1 MNSNEQRQ
9 ALGKPYMQKLKD
21 LGMGLSMDRVLG
33 DRILIMPITPFTEM
47 DKVEKAGL
55 LFIPDS
61 AKETNTPPPTV
72 GEVVMVGPDVPFID
86 LDNNTDQVVKVGEAV
101 MFSRF
106 AGMDIMLDNVAM
118 KLVHVNEIAC
128 VLKVKNPDAIEL
140 VEDARA

>member
-9 ALGKPYMQKLKD
+9 ALGKPYLQKLKD

-33 DRILIMPITPFTEM
+33 DRVLIMPITPFTEM

-61 AKETNTPPPTV
+61 ARDINTPPPTT
-72 GEVVMVGPDVPFID
+72 GEVIMVGPEVGSVI
-86 LDNNTDQVVKVGEAV
+86 TIGEAV

-118 KLVHVNEIAC
+118 KLVHINEIAC
-128 VLKVKNPDAIEL
+128 VLKAANPDAIEL
-140 VEDARA
+140 VEDSHA

>member
-9 ALGKPYMQKLKD
+9 SIGKPYLQKLKD
-21 LGMGLSMDRVLG
+21 LGMGLTMDRVLG
-33 DRILIMPITPFTEM
+33 DRVLIMPITPFTEM

-61 AKETNTPPPTV
+61 AKDTNAPPPTT
-72 GEVVMVGPDVPFID
+72 GEVVMIGPDV
-86 LDNNTDQVVKVGEAV
+86 NEVVNVGEVV

-106 AGMDIMLDNVAM
+106 AGMDIMLDNVSM

-128 VLKVKNPDAIEL
+128 VLAVQNPEAVDLIDVL
-140 VEDARA
+140 QP